1 MSEIVQHDTS
11 VGEIKAQQ
19 QRRWILTAV
28 ATACAVAWIV
38 LFIWTL
44 GLDGVRSSAVPIE
57 GDQVSQNWWL
67 HEYATRFWGVFRG
80 GRLFGWTDDFGAGQ
94 PFGYFYFPLPAT
106 VYSVLEVVM
115 GAGYAVKTVQVGG
128 LALVALGIWRL
139 ARQGGGDAVRSTLI
153 TAAVAMG
160 SYYPQRYPVGA
171 DLASTLIG
179 EYSYAWGFG
188 LGLLALWRVIAVVR
202 GEGGTWRGVA
212 VLMAASV
219 AGHINAAFV
228 IGVAGGLYVAVLAWR
243 KGSVGRSV
251 RTVSIAAGGAGGL
264 LAFWLLPI
272 WSMRSEIQGNNKH
285 TDIPIWFWFPDIVWR
300 AVAVIGI
307 AGLVV
312 GIWRRSTSAIL
323 FASLGVGG
331 ALLYETL
338 TEWHG
343 FDLWS
348 GRAMPIVYVSLLAG
362 VGELLGQVARSDA
375 RRFAGVRAG
384 LATLLLFSG
393 VAVSQ
398 VRIEAGR
405 DPMSMPGTTWRTRSL
420 GTWQGLARGDETIAT
435 RVDALV
441 EAVGDLEE
449 GRILFA
455 TSRAGFDT
463 FGTIDLNGELLR
475 RGAGSGGAS
484 TFFHEGNR
492 DRYSVAY
499 ATSASMTRPSTVEPG
514 RKILGLD
521 DFAAGVET
529 MRQLGIRYYIIHETV
544 LHELAQ
550 DTERLRKVASVG
562 THRDGDGRF
571 FEVYEIEDA
580 AIVEGLRSTPGVIE
594 YLTVRGEHTWSGK
607 VRVWL
612 GQLGEERYEGIFF
625 AETGP
630 DEAAQTALAEAF
642 DIEIKNN
649 MQDPCDPSEEEEV
662 LLLCWDGYKKFP
674 AAKISD
680 VAVADERVSFRT
692 DSVGTPVII
701 RMGYSPQ
708 WRVRGGEGIWHGSP
722 HAMIVIPTEE
732 YVEVYY
738 AHPRSEMA
746 GVGISVAC
754 IGWLLY
760 GAYRRRNAQRTAR

>member
-1 MSEIVQHDTS
+1 MGSEVQPT
-11 VGEIKAQQ
+11 
-19 QRRWILTAV
+19 RRWILAAV
-28 ATACAVAWIV
+28 AGACALAWVALLV
-38 LFIWTL
+38 WTL
-44 GLDGVRSSAVPIE
+44 GLDGVLSNAVPIE

-67 HEYATRFWGVFRG
+67 HEYATRFWGIFRG
-80 GRLFGWTDDFGAGQ
+80 GKLFGWTDDFGAGQ

-106 VYSVLEVVM
+106 MYSLLEAVI
-115 GAGYAVKTVQVGG
+115 GAGYAVKTVQISG
-128 LALVALGIWRL
+128 LVLVAAGTWRL
-139 ARQGGGDAVRSTLI
+139 ARQGGGDAVRATLI
-153 TAAVAMG
+153 TAAVALG

-188 LGLLALWRVIAVVR
+188 LGLLALGRVIAVIR
-202 GEGGTWRGVA
+202 GEGGTWRSVA
-212 VLMAASV
+212 LLMAAST

-228 IGVAGGLYVAVLAWR
+228 IGAAGGLYAVVLAWR
-243 KGSVGRSV
+243 KANIGRSL
-251 RTVSIAAGGAGGL
+251 RTLAGAAGCAGGL

-272 WSMRSEIQGNNKH
+272 WSMRGEIQGNNKH
-285 TDIPIWFWFPDIVWR
+285 SDIPIWFWFPDIVWR
-300 AVAVIGI
+300 TVAVVGI
-307 AGLVV
+307 VGLVV
-312 GIWRRSTSAIL
+312 GIWRRSASAIL

-331 ALLYETL
+331 VLLYETL

-348 GRAMPIVYVSLLAG
+348 GRAMPLVYVSLLAG
-362 VGELLGQVARSDA
+362 VGELLGQIARSDA
-375 RRFAGVRAG
+375 KRFAGARAG
-384 LATLLLFSG
+384 LATLLLFAG
-393 VAVSQ
+393 TAVSQ
-398 VRIEAGR
+398 THIEAGK
-405 DPMSMPGTTWRTRSL
+405 DPMSMPGTTWRMRSL
-420 GTWQGLARGDETIAT
+420 GTWQGLARGDETIAG
-435 RVDALV
+435 RIDELV
-441 EAVGDLEE
+441 EAVDALDD

-455 TSRAGFDT
+455 TSRTGFDT
-463 FGTIDLNGELLR
+463 FGAIDLNGELMR

-550 DTERLRKVASVG
+550 DTARLRKVASVG
-562 THRDGDGRF
+562 TPSDGDGRF
-571 FEVYEIEDA
+571 FEVYEIDGA

-594 YLTVRGEHTWSGK
+594 YLAVRGEHTWSGK

-630 DEAAQTALAEAF
+630 DAAQLAALRETF
-642 DIEIKNN
+642 DIEIKND
-649 MQDPCDPSEEEEV
+649 MQDPCDPSEEAEV

-674 AAKISD
+674 AAQISD
-680 VAVADERVSFRT
+680 IKVADERITFRT
-692 DSVGTPVII
+692 DSVGTPVIV

-708 WRVRGGEGIWHGSP
+708 WRVRGGVGAWHGAP

-732 YVEVYY
+732 HVEVYY
-738 AHPRSEMA
+738 QHPRSET
-746 GVGISVAC
+746 VGFLVSAASSA
-754 IGWLLY
+754 WLVF
-760 GAYRRRNAQRTAR
+760 GAVRRRNARRAAR

>member
-1 MSEIVQHDTS
+1 M
-11 VGEIKAQQ
+11 
-19 QRRWILTAV
+19 
-28 ATACAVAWIV
+28 AWGV
-38 LFIWTL
+38 LFVWTL
-44 GLDGVRSSAVPIE
+44 GLDGVLSSAVPIE

-80 GRLFGWTDDFGAGQ
+80 GKLFGWTDDFGAGQ

-106 VYSVLEVVM
+106 VYSLLEAVV
-115 GAGYAVKTVQVGG
+115 GAGYAVKAVQVGG
-128 LALVALGIWRL
+128 LALVAGGTWRL
-139 ARQGGGDAVRSTLI
+139 ARQGGSDAMRATMI
-153 TAAVAMG
+153 TAAVALG

-188 LGLLALWRVIAVVR
+188 LGLLALGRVITVAR
-202 GEGGTWRGVA
+202 GEGGTWRSA
-212 VLMAASV
+212 ALLMAASV

-228 IGVAGGLYVAVLAWR
+228 IGAAGVLYVAVLAWR
-243 KGSVGRSV
+243 KGSITRVL
-251 RTVSIAAGGAGGL
+251 RTVVIATGCAGGL

-272 WSMRSEIQGNNKH
+272 WSMRGEIQGNNKH
-285 TDIPIWFWFPDIVWR
+285 TDIHIWFWFPDLVWR
-300 AVAVIGI
+300 TIAVV
-307 AGLVV
+307 GLVGLIV

-323 FASLGVGG
+323 FASLGAGG

-348 GRAMPIVYVSLLAG
+348 GRAMPLVYVSLLAG
-362 VGELLGQVARSDA
+362 VGELLGEFARSDV
-375 RRFAGVRAG
+375 RRWAGIRAG
-384 LATLLLFSG
+384 LATILLFAG

-398 VRIEAGR
+398 ARIEDGK

-420 GTWQGLARGDETIAT
+420 GTWQGLARGDETIAKHVDEL
-435 RVDALV
+435 VDAV
-441 EAVGDLEE
+441 ANLED

-455 TSRAGFDT
+455 TSRIGFDT
-463 FGTIDLNGELLR
+463 FGAIDLNGELLR

-492 DRYSVAY
+492 DRYSIAY

-514 RKILGLD
+514 RTILGLD

-529 MRQLGIRYYIIHETV
+529 MRQLGIRYYIVHETT

-550 DTERLRKVASVG
+550 KTARLQRVASVG
-562 THRDGDGRF
+562 TPSDGDGRF
-571 FEVYEIEDA
+571 FEVYEIEGA

-594 YLTVRGEHTWSGK
+594 YLTVRGERTWSGK

-625 AETGP
+625 AEAGP
-630 DEAAQTALAEAF
+630 DATQQDALREAF
-642 DIEIKNN
+642 DIEIKNE
-649 MQDPCDPSEEEEV
+649 MQDPCDPSEAAEV

-680 VAVADERVSFRT
+680 IVVSDERVTFTT
-692 DSVGTPVII
+692 DSVGTPVIV

-708 WRVRGGEGIWHGSP
+708 WRVRGGEGTWHGSP
-722 HAMIVIPTEE
+722 HAMLVIPTENQ
-732 YVEVYY
+732 VEVYY
-738 AHPRSEMA
+738 QHPRSET
-746 GVGISVAC
+746 VGLLISATC
-754 IGWLLY
+754 IGWLIL
-760 GAYRRRNAQRTAR
+760 GAARRRNVR